1 MLNFENLTL
10 EKKEL
15 IESYTIKYGQMSCQY
30 SFVANFC
37 HKAKYDDHFCIINDF
52 LVFFRKGISSDN
64 KRIFLFPIGDF
75 SRKEEL
81 KDCIQKLKADCIE
94 QNCELS
100 FDYITKKDAELL
112 TELFPNEYKIQ
123 ENRDYFEYIYEENR
137 YTSLK
142 EFRLRKKRQIV
153 NKFYKSYESRLEI
166 SLIQKKDIDEIK
178 VFEKK
183 WFEENKD
190 KNPEKSL
197 KFEDL
202 AIDIAFKYYD
212 ELNLSGIIVKIDKK
226 IVGYFVGSE
235 LSNNC
240 YDSMFAK
247 ADKEYKELFTVLF
260 TQSFK
265 YYKKTF
271 KYINME
277 EDIGLE
283 GLRKMKLS
291 YYPDILLEKYSV
303 QTIN

>member
-1 MLNFENLTL
+1 MINFESLTL

-15 IESYTIKYGQMSCQY
+15 IESYTLKYGQMSCQY

-81 KDCIQKLKADCIE
+81 KDCIQKLKNDCIE

-112 TELFPNEYKIQ
+112 TELFPNEYKVQ
-123 ENRDYFEYIYEENR
+123 ENRDYFEYIYEATR
-137 YTSLK
+137 YTSL
-142 EFRLRKKRQIV
+142 EEYELRKKKKKV
-153 NKFYKSYESRLEI
+153 DEFYRLYGTKSEI
-166 SLIQKKDIDEIK
+166 YLIQDKDIEDIML
-178 VFEKK
+178 FEKK
-183 WFEENKD
+183 WFEENKLR
-190 KNPEKSL
+190 NIESHL
-197 KFEDL
+197 EYEDL
-202 AIDIAFKYYD
+202 AIEVALKNYK
-212 ELNLSGIIVKIDKK
+212 ELNLSGVIVRINGN
-226 IVGYFVGSE
+226 IEGYFIGSE
-235 LSNNC
+235 LSNNA
-240 YDSMFAK
+240 YDGMFAK
-247 ADKEYKELFTVLF
+247 ANRDFKELYTVLF

-265 YYKKTF
+265 YYEKKF
-271 KYINME
+271 DYINME

-283 GLRKMKLS
+283 GLRRMKLS
-291 YYPDILLEKYSV
+291 YIPDVLLEKYSV